1 MFSILLKPKTFYD
14 SYHAY
19 RISNALKWNLIS
31 IWSLKIQTFLNPQ
44 SEEKIIYRALCWL
57 IRKSFVVLKHQ
68 LICGLWKGI
77 DKNVIYDKAMEK
89 SGDNLSLFLSLYGI
103 EKDCRNYDK

>member
-1 MFSILLKPKTFYD
+1 MFSVLLKPKTFYD

-44 SEEKIIYRALCWL
+44 SEKKIIYRALCWL

-68 LICGLWKGI
+68 IFVACGEESI
-77 DKNVIYDKAMEK
+77 KNVIYDKAMEK

-103 EKDCRNYDK
+103 GKDCRNYDK